1 MISKPLFL
9 TLKNHAV
16 WVRGVGAKSFY
27 LQIFWLEANLIRMKT
42 KTNMI
47 MMRISMTSHL
57 IIQMKVFEKSPWIV
71 HQILVK
77 MIQMKIDLSEP
88 VETSDRINYYAEY

>member
-9 TLKNHAV
+9 TLKIHAV

-42 KTNMI
+42 KTNM
-47 MMRISMTSHL
+47 MRISMTRHL
-57 IIQMKVFEKSPWIV
+57 IIQMKVFWKSPWIV

-77 MIQMKIDLSEP
+77 MIQMKIDSSEP